1 MQQQFVAGL
10 RGLAGLAGIAL
21 LAAAWS
27 SGSPS
32 ARSGAS
38 PSADLS
44 AALGKLVQRL
54 HAHGERGVYLSHA
67 PASPN
72 PGSTLL
78 IFHGFAIQGADP
90 GSAQFGPAMQAC
102 QHLLPHGTP
111 PSAAELHQEF
121 IQGLK
126 AARCMRSHGY
136 PTWPDPTDQY
146 GYNTQLLPPA
156 NIDTSSGSS
165 RRRPKRAG
173 CSCHREAALRAGGQ
187 QTHIQPTRRSIRGA
201 EDGLSRSRARPG
213 RTRK

>member
-44 AALGKLVQRL
+44 AALGKLVQCL

-156 NIDTSSGSS
+156 NIDTSSRQLQAAAKACGMFLPSGGGVES
-165 RRRPKRAG
+165 RLTADSHPA
-173 CSCHREAALRAGGQ
+173 HAAV
-187 QTHIQPTRRSIRGA
+187 
-201 EDGLSRSRARPG
+201 
-213 RTRK
+213 